1 MENAEM
7 LAQVWDGF
15 SSTTMTHTEFT
26 GPLFPEWVRL
36 DVAACDKIILAFTDS
51 QPLSSSEEG
60 AFVPL
65 NPAPRIFFSPVES
78 AVGFLL
84 CPDTG
89 PIDSR
94 KSSIKAVPGTPE
106 LPGGIPA
113 PLGTR
118 GLLQ

>member
-65 NPAPRIFFSPVES
+65 KSCPEDLFLSSRECS
-78 AVGFLL
+78 GF
-84 CPDTG
+84 P
-89 PIDSR
+89 P
-94 KSSIKAVPGTPE
+94 
-106 LPGGIPA
+106 LP
-113 PLGTR
+113 
-118 GLLQ
+118 